1 MKDPHERYLESALEE
16 LYQGGPDA
24 DLRER
29 ILQRDTEAP
38 QLSVV
43 HDTLPRK
50 RNWLWLQAACA
61 VLALGVIALLLV
73 PRDDEKLP
81 ETVAASGETGYR
93 VHDEEIE
100 LESGWYVLETGAP
113 VATAGDSRIEQVNGR
128 ALVKVGEIP
137 DETELQAHQE
147 WLRQNGVENE
157 MLSGNWI
164 KVGGMAVCILIG
176 SAVVDGQP
184 LHAQKSE
191 SVKDAD
197 RKNDDSKDDNADTS
211 EHGKLARI
219 TKKLN
224 SVLKEI
230 KDAEVELLRARD
242 SGVEEDIAE
251 KELALKKLQDARAEL
266 LSHEITEW
274 ETLVETARKEVTAAE
289 QDPSENPKRLAELK
303 HSLKILEETLRQKKE
318 GKGDDARDEGAL
330 ISLDFV
336 KKDIHTVMHF
346 IAQQSGL
353 QIIVEGEIS
362 VELTVMFKDVTPKD
376 AIRSICKANK
386 LNMVEDGEIIIIR
399 AGDGGS
405 TAERDVDPDK
415 PISVTYDDKPISL
428 ALIDIQKRSGL
439 DIVYDAGP
447 DYDSTVSIALKD
459 LPPRTVV
466 VLICETADLR
476 VVDLVETIY
485 VRKPLEDLNDAELK
499 DELEDLA
506 TGSEALEQRIQFMI
520 VAIEAAEDS
529 GDKEFAADL
538 KKKLAVKQKTQ
549 EAHKAEIT
557 KLKEGLGEK

>member
-81 ETVAASGETGYR
+81 ETIAASGETGYR

-164 KVGGMAVCILIG
+164 KVGGMAVCMLIG

-191 SVKDAD
+191 GTKDAE
-197 RKNDDSKDDNADTS
+197 RKSDNSKDDKAETS
-211 EHGKLARI
+211 ERGKLAGI
-219 TKKLN
+219 ATKLK
-224 SVLKEI
+224 SVQEDI
-230 KDAEVELLRARD
+230 KNAEVELLRAKD
-242 SGVEEDIAE
+242 SGVEKDIAE

-266 LSHEITEW
+266 LSQEITEW
-274 ETLVETARKEVTAAE
+274 ETLVETARKEVAAAE

-362 VELTVMFKDVTPKD
+362 VELTVIIKDVTPKD

-439 DIVYDAGP
+439 DIVYEAGP
-447 DYDSTVSIALKD
+447 HYDSTVSIALKD
-459 LPPRTVV
+459 LPPRTIVR
-466 VLICETADLR
+466 LICETVDLR
-476 VVDLVETIY
+476 VVDLIETIY
-485 VRKPLEDLNDAELK
+485 VRKPMEDLNDAQLL
-499 DELEDLA
+499 DELQSLETA
-506 TGSEALEQRIQFMI
+506 SRALEERIQFI
-520 VAIEAAEDS
+520 TVAIEGAKEAGDEKSAAEWTDR
-529 GDKEFAADL
+529 
-538 KKKLAVKQKTQ
+538 LALKQKAQ
-549 EAHKAEIT
+549 DAHKAEIK
-557 KLKEGLGEK
+557 KLKEALGTK

>member
-1 MKDPHERYLESALEE
+1 MNDPEERYLESALDE
-16 LYQGGPDA
+16 LYLGGPDA
-24 DLRER
+24 DLPER
-29 ILQRDTEAP
+29 ILQRDAEAP

-61 VLALGVIALLLV
+61 ILAVGVIALLLV
-73 PRDDEKLP
+73 PREAEKLP
-81 ETVAASGETGYR
+81 ETIAPSGETGYR
-93 VHDEEIE
+93 VHDKEIE
-100 LESGWYVLETGAP
+100 LESGWYLLETGAP
-113 VATAGDSRIEQVNGR
+113 VATAGDSRIEQVIGR

-147 WLRQNGVENE
+147 WLRQHGVENE

-164 KVGGMAVCILIG
+164 KVGGMAVCMLIG

-184 LHAQKSE
+184 MHAQKSE
-191 SVKDAD
+191 SVKDAE
-197 RKNDDSKDDNADTS
+197 RNSDDSKDDKAETS
-211 EHGKLARI
+211 EHGKLADI
-219 TKKLN
+219 YKKLK
-224 SVLKEI
+224 SVREEI
-230 KDAEVELLRARD
+230 ESAEVELLRARD
-242 SGVEEDIAE
+242 SGVETDIAK
-251 KELALKKLQDARAEL
+251 KELALKELQNAEAEL
-266 LSHEITEW
+266 LSQDIAEW
-274 ETLVETARKEVTAAE
+274 EKRVEAAKQEVDAAE
-289 QDPSENPKRLAELK
+289 KNPSVPPKKLAELK
-303 HSLKILEETLRQKKE
+303 HTLKILEEVLRQKKE
-318 GKGDDARDEGAL
+318 TRGSAAPDDSAL
-330 ISLDFV
+330 ITLDFV

-386 LNMVEDGEIIIIR
+386 LNMVEDGEVIIIR

-415 PISVTYDDKPISL
+415 PISVTYDDKAISL

-439 DIVYDAGP
+439 DIVYGAGP

-459 LPPRTVV
+459 LPPRKIVR
-466 VLICETADLR
+466 LICETADLR

-485 VRKPLEDLNDAELK
+485 VRKPLEELNDAELK

-506 TGSEALEQRIQFMI
+506 TGSKALRERIEFMI
-520 VAIEAAEDS
+520 VAIEGAKAAGDEESAAEWT
-529 GDKEFAADL
+529 ER
-538 KKKLAVKQKTQ
+538 LALKQKTQ
-549 EAHKAEIT
+549 EAHTAEIK
-557 KLKEGLGEK
+557 KLKEALGAK